1 VPGGAAGLQNQ
12 SGDRKVPGGF
22 DSLPSPPRKL
32 QQIKRLQFALQGCS
46 PLVAQ
51 NQMRV
56 DPNCDNFHYIPLLFL
71 DDDCDKFLSR
81 LDEIRFGEKCLLI
94 RRITRTNSI
103 LLRTGVML
111 RENRSIIHGRRK
123 NDRDIRLRNL

>member
-1 VPGGAAGLQNQ
+1 
-12 SGDRKVPGGF
+12 
-22 DSLPSPPRKL
+22 
-32 QQIKRLQFALQGCS
+32 
-46 PLVAQ
+46 LVAQ

-56 DPNCDNFHYIPLLFL
+56 DPNYDNFHYIPLLFL

-103 LLRTGVML
+103 LPSYGKML
-111 RENRSIIHGRRK
+111 RENRRIIHGRRK
-123 NDRDIRLRNL
+123 NDRDIACAIHDSDVFGEQAHGCCQDARIR